1 MYYSECMKLVDFG
14 ISSGMPSFVVAEI
27 SANHNGDK
35 NACIDLI
42 DIAASA
48 GADAVKFQ
56 TYTADTITLNTNFPD
71 FIIPEDS
78 PWSSYGT
85 LHKLYSH
92 ASTPWEWTEDLFRYA
107 RSKDLYAFSS
117 AFDETALDFLE
128 SLEVP
133 FHKIASPEINHF
145 PLIAR
150 IASTGKPIFLSLG
163 VASEAD
169 LRTALATIEENGNPE
184 VVILQCDTSYPAE
197 SANANISQL
206 SNLRIAFDRLVGYS
220 DHTKDSLTA
229 ILAVA
234 LGAKVFEKHLTSD
247 AANDSVDSFFSTSA
261 TLFSHY
267 IQDIRRAEA
276 GVGKQIY
283 RTPDNDTANRS
294 KRSIYPKREI
304 LPGEKFTLDNVG
316 VYRPGLSLNP
326 RELSWILGKESKKK
340 LEIGE
345 RISHDD
351 VRSND

>member
-1 MYYSECMKLVDFG
+1 VHYSRWMKLVDFG

-35 NACIDLI
+35 NACIELI

-48 GADAVKFQ
+48 GAGAVKFQ
-56 TYTADTITLNTNFPD
+56 TYTADTITLDTNFPD
-71 FIIPEDS
+71 FRIPDDS
-78 PWSSYGT
+78 PWASYGT

-92 ASTPWEWTEDLFRYA
+92 ASTPWEWTEDLFKYA
-107 RSKDLYAFSS
+107 RSRDLYAFSS

-128 SLEVP
+128 SLDVP

-150 IASTGKPIFLSLG
+150 IARTGKPIFLSLG
-163 VASEAD
+163 VASQDD
-169 LRTALATIEENGNPE
+169 LRTALATIEQNGNPE
-184 VVILQCDTSYPAE
+184 VVILQCDTSYPAD

-206 SNLRIAFDRLVGYS
+206 SNLRITFDKLVGYS
-220 DHTKDSLTA
+220 DHTTDSLTA

-234 LGAKVFEKHLTSD
+234 LGAKVFEKHLTFN

-261 TLFSHY
+261 TLFSDY

-276 GVGKQIY
+276 GLGEQIY
-283 RTPDNDTANRS
+283 RTLDNEATHRS

-304 LPGEKFTLDNVG
+304 LPGERFTLDNIG
-316 VYRPGLSLNP
+316 IYRPGLSLNP
-326 RELSWILGKESKKK
+326 RELSWILGKESTRK
-340 LEIGE
+340 LGVGE

-351 VRSND
+351 VRINN